1 MPKYKYTYRQSPYP
15 SGINCIL
22 VLIIMN
28 VLAFLL
34 VPKTLAAWSQLALS
48 SYGIQGL
55 RVWQLVTYM
64 FLHANVMHIL
74 FNMYGLYLFGN
85 HVLNSL
91 GTRRFLIL
99 YFVGGISGAGLW
111 LLCNWGSRIPVIGAS
126 GAVFGVMMAAA
137 MLYPN
142 MRIMLLF
149 PPIPMTLKTFVAVF
163 AVIEI
168 VSEVS
173 NMQGGVAHLA
183 HLGGFLGAF
192 VYIRLSSG
200 ERFRDLL
207 KSPLRG
213 FPLLGQWSRK
223 YPEQPKKTGR
233 RSKVVP
239 FKPRS
244 QTNRKT
250 YEEIIKEI
258 EELEQNDKRK
268 QDDEYIQ

>member
-1 MPKYKYTYRQSPYP
+1 MPMNKYTYRQSPYP
-15 SGINCIL
+15 SGMNCIL
-22 VLIIMN
+22 VLIIIN

-34 VPKTLAAWSQLALS
+34 VPKTLTAWSQLALS
-48 SYGIQGL
+48 SYGIQHL
-55 RVWQLVTYM
+55 RVWQPVTYM
-64 FLHANVMHIL
+64 FLHADVMHIL

-99 YFVGGISGAGLW
+99 YFVSGISGAMLW
-111 LLCNWGSRIPVIGAS
+111 LGFNWGSSIPVIGAS

-173 NMQGGVAHLA
+173 NMQGNVAHLA

-200 ERFRDLL
+200 ERFGDIV

-213 FPLLGQWSRK
+213 FPLLGQWSGRYSK
-223 YPEQPKKTGR
+223 PRRKTGR
-233 RSKVVP
+233 RNNAVP
-239 FKPRS
+239 FEPRS

-250 YEEIIKEI
+250 FEEIMKEI
-258 EELEQNDKRK
+258 EELEQNKNRR